1 MINIKLFFILEIV
14 EINTNNNNNKIKLQY
29 NLLKISIEE
38 INNFHLQFYK
48 KQNAI

>member
-1 MINIKLFFILEIV
+1 MNIY
-14 EINTNNNNNKIKLQY
+14 NNNKIKLQY